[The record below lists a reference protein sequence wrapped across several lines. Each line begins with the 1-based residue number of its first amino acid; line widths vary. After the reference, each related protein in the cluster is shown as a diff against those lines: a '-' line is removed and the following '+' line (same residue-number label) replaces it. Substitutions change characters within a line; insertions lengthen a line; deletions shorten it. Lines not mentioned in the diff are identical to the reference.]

1 LLEEFKHFLPDTST
15 VPQVLAVPKGV
26 SVKQDGDKAKRSVPS
41 IKVNMDHSYG
51 LLPVFI
57 SECSGNS
64 EIVGPF
70 LRDHF
75 LGAV

>member
-41 IKVNMDHSYG
+41 IKVNMDMCHSYCY
-51 LLPVFI
+51 LSSFVNARL
-57 SECSGNS
+57 
-64 EIVGPF
+64 IVNTDDEVEF
-70 LRDHF
+70 LH
-75 LGAV
+75 GI